1 MVQQEN
7 LDLDEEKERDKTI
20 IECTYTDNQQEP
32 EKVNKDL
39 CVKVKQLKEICD
51 KYLDVEPSSSS
62 KMRIL
67 FMKTLAD
74 IIESLSALAF
84 CSKYSE
90 KENDKEN
97 KVKEAMNFASV
108 FLKENSVLEST
119 YSDSVKKIQETGV
132 TDLLNKNC
140 VFKEELRNKQL
151 QMVLKN
157 DYYKFKHPEFAYQ
170 AMTHPT
176 ALTIE
181 NQNRNH
187 NYVTKSYQ
195 RLAFLG
201 EAILELYVSL
211 FVFQTNEYENE
222 CTLHKMRICGIN
234 HHIIS
239 YLSLLLKLD
248 DCLQRGQGGG
258 IKSDVEAYKKQLL
271 SAINKQDK
279 KMSIRSQ
286 VRS

>member
-1 MVQQEN
+1 M
-7 LDLDEEKERDKTI
+7 
-20 IECTYTDNQQEP
+20 
-32 EKVNKDL
+32 
-39 CVKVKQLKEICD
+39 
-51 KYLDVEPSSSS
+51 
-62 KMRIL
+62 
-67 FMKTLAD
+67 
-74 IIESLSALAF
+74 
-84 CSKYSE
+84 
-90 KENDKEN
+90 
-97 KVKEAMNFASV
+97 
-108 FLKENSVLEST
+108 
-119 YSDSVKKIQETGV
+119 

-176 ALTIE
+176 ALKIE
-181 NQNRNH
+181 NQNRNY
-187 NYVTKSYQ
+187 NYVKKSYQ

-258 IKSDVEAYKKQLL
+258 IKSDVEAYKKRLL
-271 SAINKQDK
+271 SAVNKQDK
-279 KMSIRSQ
+279 KNFR
-286 VRS
+286 RFKFDKCKYK